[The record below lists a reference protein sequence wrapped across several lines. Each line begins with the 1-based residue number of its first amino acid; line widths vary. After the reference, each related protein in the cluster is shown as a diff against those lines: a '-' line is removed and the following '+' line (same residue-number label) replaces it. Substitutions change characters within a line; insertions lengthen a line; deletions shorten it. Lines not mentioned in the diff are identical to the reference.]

1 MRKEKMLPV
10 YTLEEI
16 VEMFRLS
23 EIGETIIAIRDSIKK
38 AIETGKKQSLVI
50 EGEEYQVDS
59 EANVYDEGSN
69 EPILNLGYLIKDL
82 Q

>member
-1 MRKEKMLPV
+1 VRKEKMLPV

-16 VEMFRLS
+16 MEMFRLS
-23 EIGETIIAIRDSIKK
+23 EIGECLTAIMNSVKK
-38 AIETGKKQSLVI
+38 AIETGERQFLII

-59 EANVYDEGSN
+59 KANIYDKGSD
-69 EPILNLGYLIKDL
+69 EPILNLSDLI

>member
-16 VEMFRLS
+16 MEMFRLS
-23 EIGETIIAIRDSIKK
+23 EIGECLTAIMNSVKK
-38 AIETGKKQSLVI
+38 AIETGERQFLII

-59 EANVYDEGSN
+59 KANIYDKGSD
-69 EPILNLGYLIKDL
+69 EPILNLSDLI

>member
-16 VEMFRLS
+16 MEMFRLS
-23 EIGETIIAIRDSIKK
+23 EIGKTIIVIRDSIEK
-38 AIETGKKQSLVI
+38 AIETGKRQSLVI
-50 EGEEYQVDS
+50 EGERYQVDS
-59 EANVYDEGSN
+59 KANIYNEKSN
-69 EPILNLGYLIKDL
+69 EPILNLSGLIKDS

>member
-16 VEMFRLS
+16 MEMFRLS
-23 EIGETIIAIRDSIKK
+23 EIGECLTAIMNSVKK

-50 EGEEYQVDS
+50 EGQRYQVDPK
-59 EANVYDEGSN
+59 ANVYDEGSN
-69 EPILNLGYLIKDL
+69 KPILNLSDLIEDL

>member
-1 MRKEKMLPV
+1 VRKEKMLPV

-23 EIGETIIAIRDSIKK
+23 EIGKTIIAIRDSIKK

-50 EGEEYQVDS
+50 EGQRYQVDPK
-59 EANVYDEGSN
+59 ANVYDEGSN
-69 EPILNLGYLIKDL
+69 KPILNLSDLIEDL

>member
-1 MRKEKMLPV
+1 MLPV

-16 VEMFRLS
+16 EEMFRLS
-23 EIGETIIAIRDSIKK
+23 EIGKTIIAIRDSIKK
-38 AIETGKKQSLVI
+38 AIETGKRQFLVI

-59 EANVYDEGSN
+59 EANIYGEGSN
-69 EPILNLGYLIKDL
+69 EPILNLSDLI